1 MFTKTFL
8 FLCKHSKC
16 LGEIK
21 CENHRIGMNFFTI
34 IFFCCFFKSTLA
46 VPHILIWK
54 EGVWM
59 GITSHSSSKKML

>member
-8 FLCKHSKC
+8 FLCKHSEC

-34 IFFCCFFKSTLA
+34 IFFVCFFKSILA
-46 VPHILIWK
+46 VPHTVAFYSDL
-54 EGVWM
+54 EGGGVD
-59 GITSHSSSKKML
+59 GNHITQ